1 MDFDV
6 INGKTRKRKTLTEVE
21 KGVLYRTGSRTN
33 ILGISPAQTELA
45 SKSKK
50 VATTIPTESG
60 GERLKRAH
68 TLLIKAQVETK
79 DILTPIL
86 LRMERAKKIKT
97 ADQALQS
104 IGVLLSYPHN
114 MRIAL
119 GKGEYEDVLLISRK
133 ILLMSP
139 GNVLSSAKVLI
150 QVQKTALSIV
160 EELRNKSLH
169 VLLGDE
175 KEKEREKN
183 DNSFESENNNHNN
196 NNANNNNNQDQGH
209 VRNVP
214 TIPELYRHVN
224 LLFEIEGEEKQ
235 KQHLKNCFYR
245 KLIKFGEEIQEYRVK
260 YFYDSNMAVKQGK
273 KYFNEKMNESNH
285 RRKDSKNSVSFSN
298 NNGSKENFDSYD
310 NHGIDL
316 KSVKPASF
324 STMDNKTKKAKYGF
338 GLNTDWFPADIT
350 KNEKSMLKNLLNG
363 RNNKNEKRGRE
374 MNNNDV
380 YDLKQENGKLDSK
393 LLSDFGLSEDDG
405 DDDNDDDDNEDDDND
420 EEERNREEEER
431 KNVKFAT
438 EKTTKIDVEED
449 ENSHPKIQKFKFFE
463 SAEDEETARKE
474 SNRIKMKEKERIKE
488 QNKDKRNGG
497 IYIIGQASE
506 NHFSE
511 LFCARVRLL
520 YILRVVRAVDAWT
533 PVLTQ

>member
-6 INGKTRKRKTLTEVE
+6 MNGKTRKRKTLTEVE
-21 KGVLYRTGSRTN
+21 KGVMLRTGSRTN
-33 ILGISPAQTELA
+33 ILSITPEVA
-45 SKSKK
+45 SKTKK
-50 VATTIPTESG
+50 IAPTTLPTESG

-68 TLLIKAQVETK
+68 TLLIKAQAETK

-169 VLLGDE
+169 ILLGDDKE
-175 KEKEREKN
+175 KEKEKEKN
-183 DNSFESENNNHNN
+183 DNSFDNDNN
-196 NNANNNNNQDQGH
+196 NNNNNNNNNQDQEH

-245 KLIKFGEEIQEYRVK
+245 KLIKFGEEIQEYRIK
-260 YFYDSNMAVKQGK
+260 YFYDSNVAVKQGK
-273 KYFNEKMNESNH
+273 KCHYESLNESNH
-285 RRKDSKNSVSFSN
+285 RRKDSKNNVHFD
-298 NNGSKENFDSYD
+298 NNGSKGSYGSYD
-310 NHGIDL
+310 NNGIDL
-316 KSVKPASF
+316 KSVKPTSYNITD
-324 STMDNKTKKAKYGF
+324 SKTKKSNH
-338 GLNTDWFPADIT
+338 GLGSSGDWMPSDIT
-350 KNEKSMLKNLLNG
+350 KNEKIMLKNLLNG
-363 RNNKNEKRGRE
+363 KNNKNEKRGRE
-374 MNNNDV
+374 INNNDL
-380 YDLKQENGKLDSK
+380 YDFKLENGKIDSK
-393 LLSDFGLSEDDG
+393 LLSDFGLSDDDG
-405 DDDNDDDDNEDDDND
+405 DDIDNDNDDNDDDDDNE
-420 EEERNREEEER
+420 EEERGREEEER
-431 KNVKFAT
+431 KNVKFSD
-438 EKTTKIDVEED
+438 EKTNNTTLD
-449 ENSHPKIQKFKFFE
+449 ENDISHPKIKKFKFFD
-463 SAEDEETARKE
+463 SVEDEEITKKE
-474 SNRIKMKEKERIKE
+474 TKKKNLKDKEREKEKRS
-488 QNKDKRNGG
+488 GG
-497 IYIIGQASE
+497 IYLIGQASE